1 MKQLKD
7 RRKVMVVSPSA
18 ALRDS
23 VKSLLPKEDFFPVF
37 YAATGGEARR
47 LLAELPVDIIIVDCP
62 LSDEH
67 GVSFAE
73 SFASTNACVMLLVK
87 PELLEEVATKV
98 EEHGVVTLAKPTP
111 PELFLAALR
120 MLSALSFRLQRMES
134 EKRTLQEKMADI
146 RVINRAKL
154 LLVEKLKM
162 TESDAH
168 RRLEKTAMDERK
180 SKREV
185 AEAIISQYATDGR

>member
-23 VKSLLPKEDFFPVF
+23 VKSLLPKDDFFPVF
-37 YAATGGEARR
+37 YAATGGDARR
-47 LLAELPVDIIIVDCP
+47 LLAELPVDIIIVDTP

-73 SFASTNACVMLLVK
+73 SFASSNAGVMLLVK
-87 PELLEEVATKV
+87 AEDCEEVAAKV
-98 EEHGVVTLAKPTP
+98 GEQGVLTLAKPTP
-111 PELFLAALR
+111 PDLFLAASR

-168 RRLEKTAMDERK
+168 RRLEKIAMDERK
-180 SKREV
+180 SKRQV
-185 AEAIISQYATDGR
+185 AEAIISQYAHDSR

>member
-37 YAATGGEARR
+37 YAATGGQARR
-47 LLAELPVDIIIVDCP
+47 LLAELPVDILIVDCP
-62 LSDEH
+62 LPDEH

-73 SFASTNACVMLLVK
+73 SFSVTNSAVMLLVK
-87 PELLEEVATKV
+87 PEICEEVAAKV
-98 EEHGVVTLAKPTP
+98 EEHGVVTLAKPASP
-111 PELFLAALR
+111 DLFLAAAR

-168 RRLEKTAMDERK
+168 RRLEKCAMDERK

-185 AEAIISQYATDGR
+185 AESIISQYAPDSR

>member
-47 LLAELPVDIIIVDCP
+47 LLAELPVDIIIVDSP
-62 LSDEH
+62 LPDEH
-67 GVSFAE
+67 GVSFGE
-73 SFASTNACVMLLVK
+73 SFASTNAGVMLLVK
-87 PELLEEVATKV
+87 PELLEEVTSRV
-98 EEHGVVTLAKPTP
+98 EEQGVLTLAKPTP
-111 PELFLAALR
+111 PDLFLAASR

-162 TESDAH
+162 SESDAH

-185 AEAIISQYATDGR
+185 AEAIISQYAPDGC